1 MIDIL
6 YQFRIFAGKMNKSME
21 CNLSNRVKELCRQRG
36 IQLKDLAQKMGITPE
51 SLSRAINGNPQ
62 LSTISSIAVSLDI
75 PISELFTSKEQVPL
89 NAIIAYKDKTYVAQT
104 LSELKL
110 LVNEIERE
118 YADFE

>member
-1 MIDIL
+1 
-6 YQFRIFAGKMNKSME
+6 ME

-36 IQLKDLAQKMGITPE
+36 IQLKELAQKMGVAPE

-62 LSTISSIAVSLDI
+62 LSTISSIASSLEI

-89 NAIIAYKDKTYVAQT
+89 NAIIVCKNKTYVAQT
-104 LSELKL
+104 LSELKM

-118 YADFE
+118 YVNH